1 MPESQYEQLTDS
13 VLAWKKRQ
21 KLGRFDP
28 SAKPLAE
35 KIEERQTR
43 DESEIVTKGIKVGR
57 RCRIGG
63 EQDGRR
69 GAIRFV
75 GTVHGLG
82 GEREAGSQWIGVEL
96 DEPLGKNNGSVQ
108 IDGEDG
114 QKLPRRLFECQEL
127 FGVVVRPEKVDVGD
141 WPPLDDLEID
151 EDMEEI

>member
-13 VLAWKKRQ
+13 VLAWKRRQ

-28 SAKPLAE
+28 EAKSVSE
-35 KIEERQTR
+35 IIEERRTK
-43 DESEIVTKGIKVGR
+43 DDCEIATKGIKVGE

-63 EQDGRR
+63 ERDGRR
-69 GAIRFV
+69 GAIRFAGIV
-75 GTVHGLG
+75 TGLG
-82 GEREAGSQWIGVEL
+82 GEREAGCQWIGVEL

-114 QKLPRRLFECQEL
+114 QKIPRRLFECREM
-127 FGVVVRPEKVDVGD
+127 FGVLVRPEKVDVGN

-151 EDMEEI
+151 EDMEEV